1 VDPGFDP
8 GSGVQG
14 FITSLALQSD
24 GHVILGG
31 RFNSV
36 GGVAKNNLA
45 RLDSSGIADPNFPQ
59 GFGANSGGVSNVV
72 VLPDDRILVCGTS
85 INGDYQRAIGRLNA
99 DGSVDIS
106 FNPYAT
112 GASTEF
118 DQLVGVQSDG
128 RIVVGGANRFA
139 YGITRLTAEGS
150 NDLSYAGYWVTSPGG
165 VAGFGEMSF
174 KGGIQPDGKALV
186 LTDGALGLRLLANGT
201 RDFSFAGANKVAAC
215 AFQPDGKILVAG
227 TFTNIGGGDRPRLAR
242 LNSDGSLDISF
253 DPGMGPDSP
262 PEALAVQPDGRILVC
277 GNFTNLNGIT
287 RMRIARLNADGSV
300 DESFDPGAGADGEVS
315 AMALTKDGG
324 IVIGGQF
331 ANVGGVPRGR
341 IARLKGD
348 DPEVPALASGPA
360 VVDTQAG
367 RSVVLWARVSGAVPA
382 QYQWQFHGTNIP
394 SATNGFLEFSSVRL
408 ADAGEYVLQTTNAQ
422 GSLVCTGAVLTVQR
436 APVHPG
442 SPDAVT
448 FNFPRVDSVV
458 NAVCA
463 RPNGK
468 VLIGG
473 IFTRVNGTDRNHI
486 AQLNADGS
494 LDFGFDPGL
503 GPNDTVHALALQD
516 DGKLLIGGA
525 FTNVNGFICDHIARL
540 NTNGAVDTTF
550 RMKSGSNSSVAV
562 YALAIQTGGAIF
574 AGGNFWGLN
583 GGSGSDLAFLDSS
596 GWPHS
601 SFSGVEGIVYT
612 LLPTGNGGVFAG
624 GSTYTGAGHLEH
636 CSINDAS
643 ENSSYSATLPA
654 GSAVRS
660 LAQLPDGRLLVGG
673 SFSGGL
679 IRISPNHT
687 RDTNFNPGWPA
698 GSYAVN
704 SLMLLP
710 DGKIV
715 AGGNFKGNQELKWRH
730 LVRLNPDG
738 KADGRFDPDLDA
750 DGEVFALAALP
761 NGKTLAGGAF
771 SSTDGC
777 RGAIALLNGD
787 LRIEG
792 RWTGLDGFHVMVQ
805 TDLGKNYSLEF
816 NDSPGNGG
824 WTPLPVFEG
833 DGLIRDLLDTGA
845 SPPRRFYRVRV
856 E

>member
-1 VDPGFDP
+1 M
-8 GSGVQG
+8 
-14 FITSLALQSD
+14 
-24 GHVILGG
+24 
-31 RFNSV
+31 
-36 GGVAKNNLA
+36 
-45 RLDSSGIADPNFPQ
+45 
-59 GFGANSGGVSNVV
+59 
-72 VLPDDRILVCGTS
+72 
-85 INGDYQRAIGRLNA
+85 
-99 DGSVDIS
+99 
-106 FNPYAT
+106 
-112 GASTEF
+112 
-118 DQLVGVQSDG
+118 QSDG

-348 DPEVPALASGPA
+348 DPEVPALAYGPV

-787 LRIEG
+787 LRIESG
-792 RWTGLDGFHVMVQ
+792 WTGLDGFHVMVQ